1 MRCISTNSNRS
12 RFNVQS
18 SALPIINCFLES
30 AVRRASSSGIPGGSV
45 VPPDGESPVSPL
57 WETSSKSSSS
67 SATGGKQ
74 ATPPPAAS
82 ATTLYTP
89 EMENNKEVKEKVIQY
104 LISRDKE
111 LFDLKR
117 QHELALLRIEQGQNR
132 ALKFEQEKD
141 SYTEQSVNVTTF
153 EELSVSH
160 YTRRNSFYLIAGVAQ
175 LRQIKTWLTV
185 GCTLLLWVYFYYKYI
200 VNPEKQ
206 YVKTR
211 TTLYGSQ
218 YSLYKRLREEK
229 ELESL
234 NKVA

>member
-1 MRCISTNSNRS
+1 
-12 RFNVQS
+12 
-18 SALPIINCFLES
+18 
-30 AVRRASSSGIPGGSV
+30 
-45 VPPDGESPVSPL
+45 
-57 WETSSKSSSS
+57 
-67 SATGGKQ
+67 
-74 ATPPPAAS
+74 
-82 ATTLYTP
+82 
-89 EMENNKEVKEKVIQY
+89 MENNKEVKEKVIQY